1 MAGVLFDAYPHCVI
15 ILDDCRKALANL
27 NGGADL
33 IVTSPPYADA
43 RRKHY
48 DSIHP
53 DDFPAWFKTFH
64 ELFWN
69 ALKEEGSLV
78 LNIKDKV
85 VNGVRHRFVWHTIEM
100 LSSLGWL
107 CIDDYIWHK
116 PNPMPGRWPTRLRD
130 GWEYCFHLA
139 KCKRPYM
146 DQDAVRKPIGEW
158 VKTRLAKLS
167 ENDLTRQNSVNKSGF
182 GRNISR
188 WVGQKTVLPYN
199 VLSLPLV
206 GVNKGHPAVYPPELP
221 AFFIKLLCPAN
232 GLVVDPF
239 AGSGT
244 TGIAAMELGKD
255 CVLIDNNEDYAKLA
269 FENLQNAR
277 KNATFQVELLPSGGP
292 VGSGKPSL
300 LEALLR
306 RHGLTK
312 MRLTNTTRELEARFV
327 RLQNDD
333 PACDVCGSITVR
345 NSTCYKCY
353 NCGNSMGGS

>member
-1 MAGVLFDAYPHCVI
+1 MVEYLPRNFSNFAAQQIEKVSNPMARALFDAYPYCVI
-15 ILDDCRKALANL
+15 IAEDCRKALSQF
-27 NGGADL
+27 NGVVDL

-43 RRKHY
+43 RRSHY

-53 DDFPAWFKTFH
+53 DEFPAWFRTFH
-64 ELFWN
+64 EPFWN
-69 ALKEEGSLV
+69 ALKQEGSLV

-139 KCKRPYM
+139 KCKKPYM

-158 VKTRLAKLS
+158 VKTRLANLS
-167 ENDLTRQNSVNKSGF
+167 EHDLTRQNSVNKSGF

-188 WVGQKTVLPYN
+188 WVGQKTVLPSN
-199 VLSLPLV
+199 VLTVPLI
-206 GVNKGHPAVYPPELP
+206 GLNKGHPAVFPPELP
-221 AFFIKLLCPAN
+221 AFFMKLLCPPN

-244 TGIAAMELGKD
+244 TGIAAIEFGRD
-255 CVLIDNNEDYAKLA
+255 CVLIDNNEDYTKLA
-269 FENLQNAR
+269 FENLQNER
-277 KNATFQVELLPSGGP
+277 KNSAFEVEILAKSG
-292 VGSGKPSL
+292 SDESEKPSL
-300 LEALLR
+300 LTSLLR
-306 RHGLTK
+306 RHVAAKDRTYEDIQQSLCISG
-312 MRLTNTTRELEARFV
+312 MMHR
-327 RLQNDD
+327 
-333 PACDVCGSITVR
+333 P
-345 NSTCYKCY
+345 
-353 NCGNSMGGS
+353 